1 VTVTP
6 PRPKDNLATEAAR
19 LSRAA
24 PNAWAPFVTAFEEFA
39 RDREIACVHAPADR
53 VLLAQ
58 GMARQCIELLTLL
71 NDASKQK

>member
-1 VTVTP
+1 VSPTP
-6 PRPKDNLATEAAR
+6 PKPKDNLELVAAR

-24 PNAWAPFVTAFEEFA
+24 PNAWSDFVAAFEAFT
-39 RDREIACVHAPADR
+39 RDRESACVQAPSDQ

-58 GMARQCIELLTLL
+58 GMARQCIELRTLL

>member
-1 VTVTP
+1 MTITP
-6 PRPKDNLATEAAR
+6 PKPKDNLMSVAAR

-24 PNAWAPFVTAFEEFA
+24 PNTWPELIEAFEVFT
-39 RDREIACVHAPADR
+39 RDRESACVQAPSDK

-71 NDASKQK
+71 KDAAKQK